1 MSFSGQ
7 LCRPQ
12 RKFNFPQIAANSLNC
27 ARHEGTLCAEN
38 QSGWG
43 FGSAHFIRTPSSVPT
58 PAPLKPFDK
67 SIPLHSNPAY
77 QHRTPKIN
85 GKCCS
90 SLSSS
95 GHFRAHRSVCSWKGS
110 ARPYRIY
117 LGHRNTQPNR
127 YPCRYG
133 RYLNFTAEAH
143 ELSRVKAAARTS

>member
-27 ARHEGTLCAEN
+27 SRHEGTLCAEN
-38 QSGWG
+38 QSSWG

-77 QHRTPKIN
+77 QHHTPKIN

-117 LGHRNTQPNR
+117 LGHRNT
-127 YPCRYG
+127 
-133 RYLNFTAEAH
+133 AESLPMQVRQIS
-143 ELSRVKAAARTS
+143 ELHGGSA